1 MKKMKIKEAIYLI
14 KDCGLTICKVAKRL
28 KLKRG
33 TVMRIKND
41 PSNDPDRFIQ
51 KKTLVPKFQKLH
63 QRARNVIAEKL
74 NSS

>member
-28 KLKRG
+28 KLKWG

-41 PSNDPDRFIQ
+41 ASNDPDRFIQ
-51 KKTLVPKFQKLH
+51 KKILV
-63 QRARNVIAEKL
+63 
-74 NSS
+74 